1 MYLRLQR
8 APTLKRCESVKGS
21 AWCCD
26 LLLLQLRGCFPPC
39 VPQSQTQGDLV
50 VHETDFELFHY
61 FRAPLTNNP
70 LFDTLLPNKCP
81 KRKKETLK
89 DFRHSLIQERPALS
103 LPVLFLISFFLNDLS
118 RIQILSSVMPS
129 PLPSFPSS
137 WHKATLAVGRGCI
150 QPNVASRVCLYAYSS
165 AGLH

>member
-26 LLLLQLRGCFPPC
+26 LLLLQLRGCLPPC
-39 VPQSQTQGDLV
+39 VPRSQTQGDLV

-81 KRKKETLK
+81 EKKKKNLERLSSFSNSREAGLITSC
-89 DFRHSLIQERPALS
+89 SLS
-103 LPVLFLISFFLNDLS
+103 YSFF
-118 RIQILSSVMPS
+118 
-129 PLPSFPSS
+129 
-137 WHKATLAVGRGCI
+137 
-150 QPNVASRVCLYAYSS
+150 
-165 AGLH
+165 